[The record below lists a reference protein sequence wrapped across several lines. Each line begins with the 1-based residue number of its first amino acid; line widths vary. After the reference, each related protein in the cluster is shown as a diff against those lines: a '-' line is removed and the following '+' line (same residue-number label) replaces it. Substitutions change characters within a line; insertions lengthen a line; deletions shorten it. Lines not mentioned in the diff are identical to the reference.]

1 MDQDHRADHRRRPK
15 ANQRGRD
22 MTFSVRVAE
31 SGITFPCEPREFV
44 LDAAERAGYSM
55 PSSCRKGACNTC
67 EAGLLE
73 GEVEQRGHG
82 RRTARD
88 GLALMCR
95 SQPRADLTIR
105 PRRFERI
112 DIFRRKTI
120 TTRVFRLA
128 TPAPDVTILTLRFPI
143 GLRAPFKAG
152 QYLQVVMEDGDRRNF
167 SMANGARNND
177 GAELHIRHVPDG
189 KFSMRTLSK
198 LSVGDPL
205 QVEVPFGDF
214 YLRASARP
222 IVLLAS
228 GTGFAPIK
236 SIIETAIHAGD
247 PRPMHLYW
255 GARRCEDIYLAEV
268 PARWAERLPWFSFTP
283 VLSEPP
289 SFWTGRTGLVHY
301 AVREDHKNLSETEV
315 YACGNPLMV
324 TAAQR
329 DFTAGHGLP
338 DAQFFA
344 DAFVESGSSAF
355 TDLQTAPA

>member
-1 MDQDHRADHRRRPK
+1 
-15 ANQRGRD
+15 

-31 SGITFPCEPREFV
+31 TGITFPCEPREFV

-67 EAGLLE
+67 EAELIE
-73 GEVEQRGHG
+73 GEVEQRGRG

-88 GLALMCR
+88 GMALMCR
-95 SQPRADLTIR
+95 AQPRADLTIR

-112 DIFRRKTI
+112 DIFRRKMI
-120 TTRVFRLA
+120 TTKIFRRA
-128 TPAPDVTILTLRFPI
+128 APAPDVTILTLRFPI

-167 SMANGARNND
+167 SMANAAREND

-189 KFSMRTLSK
+189 KFPIETLSK
-198 LSVGDPL
+198 LSAGDPL
-205 QVEVPFGDF
+205 QVELPFGDF
-214 YLRASARP
+214 YLRTSARP
-222 IVLLAS
+222 VVLLAS
-228 GTGFAPIK
+228 GTGFAPIR
-236 SIIETAIHAGD
+236 SIIATAIHAGNT
-247 PRPMHLYW
+247 RPMHLYW
-255 GARRCEDIYLAEV
+255 GARKPEDIYLAEM
-268 PARWAERLPWFSFTP
+268 PARWADRLPWFSFTP

-289 SFWTGRTGLVHY
+289 SSWTGRTGLVHN
-301 AVREDHKNLSETEV
+301 AVLEDYRGLSETEV

-329 DFTAGHGLP
+329 DFTEGHSLP

-344 DAFVESGSSAF
+344 DAFVESGPFAF
-355 TDLQTAPA
+355 DDLQTAPA

>member
-1 MDQDHRADHRRRPK
+1 
-15 ANQRGRD
+15 

-55 PSSCRKGACNTC
+55 PSSCRKGACDTC
-67 EAGLLE
+67 EAELLE

-82 RRTARD
+82 RKTARD
-88 GLALMCR
+88 GIALMCR
-95 SQPRADLTIR
+95 SQPRSDLTIR
-105 PRRFERI
+105 PKRFERL
-112 DIFRRKTI
+112 DIFHRKTI
-120 TTRVFRLA
+120 TTRIFRRA
-128 TPAPDVTILTLRFPI
+128 TPAADVTILTLRFPI
-143 GLRAPFKAG
+143 GLRAPFRAG
-152 QYLQVVMEDGDRRNF
+152 QYLQVVMEDSDRRNF
-167 SMANGARNND
+167 SMANAARNND

-189 KFSMRTLSK
+189 KFSIKALSK
-198 LSVGDPL
+198 LSVGSPL

-222 IVLLAS
+222 VVLLAS

-236 SIIETAIHAGD
+236 SIVETATHAGNT
-247 PRPMHLYW
+247 RPMHLYW
-255 GARRCEDIYLAEV
+255 GARTREDIYLAEV
-268 PARWAERLPWFSFTP
+268 PARWAERLPWFTFTP

-289 SFWTGRTGLVHY
+289 RSWTGRTGLVHD

-338 DAQFFA
+338 AAQFFA

-355 TDLQTAPA
+355 NDLRTLSA